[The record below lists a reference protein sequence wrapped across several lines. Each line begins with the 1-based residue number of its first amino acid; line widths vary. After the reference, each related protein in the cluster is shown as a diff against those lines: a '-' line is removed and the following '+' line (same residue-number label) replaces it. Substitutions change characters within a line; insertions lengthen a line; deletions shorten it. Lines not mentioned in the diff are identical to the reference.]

1 MNFNVCV
8 CDEARKWTI
17 KGAENE
23 PDVWK
28 KKIRESN
35 GIQMTQNQ
43 KL

>member
-1 MNFNVCV
+1 M

-23 PDVWK
+23 PDVEE
-28 KKIRESN
+28 KKIRENN
-35 GIQMTQNQ
+35 GIQMTWNQ